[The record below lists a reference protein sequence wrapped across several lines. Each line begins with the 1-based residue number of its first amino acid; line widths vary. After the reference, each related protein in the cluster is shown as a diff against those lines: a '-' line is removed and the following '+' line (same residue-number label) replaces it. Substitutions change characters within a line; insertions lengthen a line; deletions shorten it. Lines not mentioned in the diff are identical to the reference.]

1 MVNLEIVLFNTQPPT
16 RYLAAPG
23 VILFG
28 DSEILASAPGSF
40 SGALDHAVLQGKV
53 QEHSDEFV
61 PAVSGLGGDFVQ
73 LFHNL
78 LFEPCGNDAMTI
90 FAL

>member
-1 MVNLEIVLFNTQPPT
+1 MVNFKIVLFNTQPPA

-28 DSEILASAPGSF
+28 DSEIFGLAPGSF
-40 SGALDHAVLQGKV
+40 PGALDDAVLQGKI
-53 QEHSDEFV
+53 QEHSDELV